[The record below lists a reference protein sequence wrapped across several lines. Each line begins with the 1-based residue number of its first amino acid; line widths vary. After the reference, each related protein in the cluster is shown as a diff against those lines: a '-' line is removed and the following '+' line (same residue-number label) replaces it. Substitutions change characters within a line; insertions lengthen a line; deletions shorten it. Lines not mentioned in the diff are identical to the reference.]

1 MTHQATIEI
10 LSASPRK
17 HGWSY
22 YLGWIVL
29 TSLCVPIAYILSII
43 VLKFISGIVGD
54 FIYVNRVQ
62 HITEDYLGPYVL
74 VPIVSLLTGSLQY
87 GLLRQSLPRM
97 GWWVLATVAGW
108 YLGVLLIALPG
119 WLGLTD
125 PPLNNLDLILLLM
138 GVSIGTAQWVL
149 LRRRLPRAGWW
160 IAANVLGWGLLA
172 LITSG
177 NGVDLSVLFI
187 FGLLPACAT
196 AAMLALLMNQVP
208 PAEPK
213 L

>member
-1 MTHQATIEI
+1 
-10 LSASPRK
+10 
-17 HGWSY
+17 
-22 YLGWIVL
+22 
-29 TSLCVPIAYILSII
+29 
-43 VLKFISGIVGD
+43 
-54 FIYVNRVQ
+54 
-62 HITEDYLGPYVL
+62 
-74 VPIVSLLTGSLQY
+74 
-87 GLLRQSLPRM
+87 
-97 GWWVLATVAGW
+97 
-108 YLGVLLIALPG
+108 LIALPG
-119 WLGLTD
+119 WLGFTD
-125 PPLNNLDLILLLM
+125 PPLNNLDLILFLM

-177 NGVDLSVLFI
+177 NGVDQYVLFI